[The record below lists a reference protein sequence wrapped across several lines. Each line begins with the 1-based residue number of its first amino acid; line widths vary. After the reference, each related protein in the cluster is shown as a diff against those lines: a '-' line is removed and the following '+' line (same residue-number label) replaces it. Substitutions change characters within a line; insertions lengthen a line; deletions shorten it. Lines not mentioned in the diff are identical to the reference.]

1 VNGSLPL
8 TKVET
13 MGDAYRRALA
23 RTSLTL
29 TLLAITAGMA
39 LLLGL
44 LGIYGVIS
52 YMLAQR
58 TREIGVRMALGARN
72 TQLQGMLLRQVFL
85 LVTVGVALG
94 LGGAAALTRL
104 MESMLFG
111 VTALDAPT
119 FAAGAAALVAT
130 AIVAGYLPARR
141 ITRIDPMRALREE

>member
-1 VNGSLPL
+1 
-8 TKVET
+8 
-13 MGDAYRRALA
+13 MGDAYRQALA

-29 TLLAITAGMA
+29 TLLAITAAMA
-39 LLLGL
+39 LSLGL

>member
-1 VNGSLPL
+1 LARVA
-8 TKVET
+8 T
-13 MGDAYRRALA
+13 MGDAYRQALA

-29 TLLAITAGMA
+29 TLLAITAAMA
-39 LLLGL
+39 LSLGL